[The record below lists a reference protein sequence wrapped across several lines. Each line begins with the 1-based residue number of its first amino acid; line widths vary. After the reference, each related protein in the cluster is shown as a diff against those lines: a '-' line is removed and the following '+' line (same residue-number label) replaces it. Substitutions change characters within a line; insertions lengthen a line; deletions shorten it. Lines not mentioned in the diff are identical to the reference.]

1 MFEVHEERL
10 QALVKRAETP
20 VLGLLGA
27 LLPPDAREAIRKDLS
42 VMPSAKAY
50 AQRLEKYPA
59 LFGVWLA
66 EHVMLGLGQ
75 DGHFSLYPHLQ
86 RAIGVRVE
94 LTQGEKELLWRA
106 FRRAMFKL
114 GIQPLSRVSGSH
126 FMADEY
132 VRQAGV
138 PIAFADDLALRML
151 QVAKRLGLPD
161 EDDQEG
167 LLTWQ
172 STLLNKLV
180 SPFSVTAR
188 KAVERDSIGYYTR
201 AFVRVHLNGGQ
212 AAGTDPLEQALAK
225 AFSAG
230 GASHLR
236 RAAIPQL
243 LYRDGALG
251 VLFPPSDRA
260 VSYKV
265 ECGGYVASVRLDAE
279 GGFRPIFAGLHREIA
294 VQRDDGER
302 VLSVRLWPDNLSNRL
317 LIFNAEGRL
326 RASAQLAQAEPVE
339 LAPGRYLALCR
350 FEPSNLNEWDEV
362 NESPLLVE
370 VPLEVR
376 PGAEV
381 LIKNGPAAVAILGQN
396 QPSLSLCGLAKGS
409 LEGLEFWYGDIEAQ
423 IEVPAE
429 WLQSNSGLF
438 EVRVVHGNR
447 RAVVPVKLDESRR
460 AAVKLSGAI
469 AQLGMGVGLWRLV
482 LELGRAGEA
491 RALQRQSVLYW
502 TGLKTV
508 SYGLRFTYEQPPKN
522 LIASSC
528 AGLKVGPAQMEPS
541 DDHSRLVRMAFDVGG
556 GRLVH
561 LSWHRPGVFVE
572 VQVPGADGTTASIPR
587 PLGAAETVSLT
598 SAKTV
603 VVSASEPGYISL
615 GGMRTFVDFSQKAS
629 KAFPASFLA
638 SRLEPGARTL
648 TYETQSGKAA
658 VPLLVL
664 SQPHVATDVKTER
677 LANLFE
683 VRVVVSGEPTDVA
696 VTGRELSSGREARAE
711 HELMAGT
718 WHNNDLARMQVYAA
732 PSGNSHAV
740 HVLIDVETLKP
751 GIWILGFGARIG
763 GVWGRLQDADE
774 GRIAVAFAVDTL
786 GKEIPG
792 KEVVA
797 AATELE
803 LSDVATQLVRLNEH
817 FRQCW
822 SPVCWEQQQWLT
834 PYFSALVDRLR
845 DNEADFVTELI
856 DMAMSRTA
864 DDGRPGYM
872 SMQFAPAWLNHAF
885 SQQRASYKRVNTK
898 PHPLSIGLRA
908 MVELKGSVATAF
920 GGVLHQTAALS
931 FSNVAEMMHGR
942 RPKGFSLGKYRE
954 ALQQTK
960 LEGVYQLE
968 DELFLPKEGELLGP
982 LHLAHAWRDLERGF
996 VSSQLMPNNRK
1007 SAALAL
1013 ARKLGLHRSNFDQSA
1028 FNGLKGQPL
1037 LLRLGKPHDDQLDD
1051 GEQLKWEHMEHVALA
1066 CAWLAW
1072 FCRLERRQPGALSS
1086 FHNLLGNLRKQ
1097 VEVPGGTISDC
1108 IAYYLQVAPA
1118 MFAFYL
1124 LLWELVQTVEL
1135 DPVVQNV

>member
-20 VLGLLGA
+20 VLGLLGT
-27 LLPPDAREAIRKDLS
+27 LLPAEAREAIRKDLA

-50 AQRLEKYPA
+50 SQRLEKYPA

-86 RAIGVRVE
+86 KAIGVSAE
-94 LTQGEKELLWRA
+94 LTSGEKELLWRA

-151 QVAKRLGLPD
+151 QAAKRVGLPD

-180 SPFSVTAR
+180 PPFSVTAR
-188 KAVERDSIGYYTR
+188 KAVERDSLGYYTR

-212 AAGTDPLEQALAK
+212 AAGKDPLEQALAK
-225 AFSAG
+225 AFAAG
-230 GASHLR
+230 GSSHLR

-251 VLFPPSDRA
+251 VLFPSADRA
-260 VSYKV
+260 VGYKV
-265 ECGGYVASVRLDAE
+265 ECGGHVASMRLDAE
-279 GGFRPIFAGLHREIA
+279 GGFRPLPAGLHREVV

-302 VLSVRLWPDNLSNRL
+302 VLSVRLWPDSLNNKL
-317 LIFNAEGRL
+317 LIFNVEGRL
-326 RASAQLAQAEPVE
+326 RASARLAQEDPVE

-350 FEPSNLNEWDEV
+350 FEPSNREDWYEV
-362 NESPLLVE
+362 SESPLLVE
-370 VPLEVR
+370 VPVEVR
-376 PGAEV
+376 PGAEL
-381 LIKNGPAAVAILGQN
+381 LIKNGPASVALVGQN
-396 QPSLSLCGLAKGS
+396 QPSLSLSGHSKGS
-409 LEGLEFWYGDIEAQ
+409 LEGLEFWYGEVEAH
-423 IEVPAE
+423 IEVPAD
-429 WLQSNSGLF
+429 WVQNLTGQF
-438 EVRVVHGNR
+438 EVRVVHGDRRAPLPVRLDENR
-447 RAVVPVKLDESRR
+447 RAVVR
-460 AAVKLSGAI
+460 LSEAI
-469 AQLGMGVGLWRLV
+469 AQLDLGGGLWRLV

-491 RALQRQSVLYW
+491 RAAQRQSVLYW
-502 TGLKTV
+502 SGLNNV
-508 SYGLRFTYEQPPKN
+508 SYGLKFSYESPPKN
-522 LIASSC
+522 LITSSC
-528 AGLKVGPAQMEPS
+528 AGLKLSPTQMDPA
-541 DDHSRLVRMAFDVGG
+541 DDHSRLIRMAFDVGG

-561 LSWHRPGVFVE
+561 FSWHRPGVFVE
-572 VQVPGADGTTASIPR
+572 VQVPAADGSTASIAR
-587 PLGAAETVSLT
+587 PLGVAETVSLT
-598 SAKTV
+598 SPKTI

-615 GGMRTFVDFSQKAS
+615 GSMRTFVDFSQKAT

-648 TYETQSGKAA
+648 RYETASGKAA
-658 VPLLVL
+658 VDLLVL

-718 WHNNDLARMQVYAA
+718 WHTNDLARMQVYAA
-732 PSGNSHAV
+732 PAGQSHVV

-751 GIWILGFGARIG
+751 GIWLLGFGARIG
-763 GVWGRLQDADE
+763 GVWGRLQDGDE
-774 GRIAVAFAVDTL
+774 GRIAVAFAVDVV

-797 AATELE
+797 AADALE
-803 LSDVATQLVRLNEH
+803 LSDVAAQLVRLNEH

-845 DNEADFVTELI
+845 GNENDYVTELV
-856 DMAMSRTA
+856 DMAMFRPPE
-864 DDGRPGYM
+864 DGRPGYL
-872 SMQFAPAWLNHAF
+872 SMQFAPAWLNHTF
-885 SQQRASYKRVNTK
+885 SQQRAAYKRVNIK
-898 PHPLSIGLRA
+898 PHPLSIALRA
-908 MVELKGSVATAF
+908 AVELKGAVAPVF
-920 GGVLHQTAALS
+920 GTVLHPTAAMP
-931 FSNVAEMMHGR
+931 FSNIAEVMHGR
-942 RPKGFSLGKYRE
+942 RPKGFNLATYRA

-960 LEGVYQLE
+960 LEGAYQLE

-982 LHLAHAWRDLERGF
+982 LHLAHCWRDLERGF
-996 VSSQLMPNNRK
+996 ASSQLMPNNRK

-1013 ARKLGLHRSNFDQSA
+1013 AKKLGLHRGNFDQNA

-1037 LLRLGKPHDDQLDD
+1037 LLCLGKPHDDHLDD

-1066 CAWLAW
+1066 VAWLAW
-1072 FCRLERRQPGALSS
+1072 FCRLEHRQPGVLSG
-1086 FHNLLGNLRKQ
+1086 FHSQLGNLRKQ
-1097 VEVPGGTISDC
+1097 VEVPGGTIADC

-1135 DPVVQNV
+1135 DPVVQHV

>member
-1 MFEVHEERL
+1 MFDIHEERL
-10 QALVKRAETP
+10 QALVRRAETP
-20 VLGLLGA
+20 VLGLLGT
-27 LLPPDAREAIRKDLS
+27 LLPAEARDAIRKDLA
-42 VMPSAKAY
+42 VTPSAKAY
-50 AQRLEKYPA
+50 SQRLEKYPA

-86 RAIGVRVE
+86 KAIGLSAE
-94 LTQGEKELLWRA
+94 LTPGEKELIWRA

-114 GIQPLSRVSGSH
+114 GIQPLSRVSGTH

-138 PIAFADDLALRML
+138 PIAFADDLALRMI
-151 QVAKRLGLPD
+151 QVAKRVGLPD

-172 STLLNKLV
+172 STLQSKLV
-180 SPFSVTAR
+180 PPFSVTAR
-188 KAVERDSIGYYTR
+188 KAVERDSLGYYTR

-212 AAGTDPLEQALAK
+212 AAGIDPLEQALAK
-225 AFSAG
+225 AFAASGSA
-230 GASHLR
+230 HLR

-243 LYRDGALG
+243 LYRDGAFG
-251 VLFPPSDRA
+251 VLFPPADRA
-260 VSYKV
+260 VGYKV
-265 ECGGYVASVRLDAE
+265 ECGGQAASVRLEAD
-279 GGFRPIFAGLHREIA
+279 GGFRPLPAGLHRDVV

-302 VLSVRLWPDNLSNRL
+302 VLSAHLWPDSLSNRL

-326 RASAQLAQAEPVE
+326 RASAQLTQDESVE
-339 LAPGRYLALCR
+339 LAPGRYLAVCR
-350 FEPSNLNEWDEV
+350 FEPSNLDDWDEV

-381 LIKNGPAAVAILGQN
+381 LIKNGAAAVTLVGQN
-396 QPSLSLCGLAKGS
+396 QPSLSLVGPAKGS
-409 LEGLEFWYGDIEAQ
+409 LEGLEFWYADLVAH

-429 WLQSNSGLF
+429 WLQNTSGQF
-438 EVRVVHGNR
+438 EVRVVHGDRRAAVPVLLDETR
-447 RAVVPVKLDESRR
+447 RAVVR
-460 AAVKLSGAI
+460 LSDAI
-469 AQLGMGVGLWRLV
+469 AELGLGGGLWRMV
-482 LELGRAGEA
+482 LELGRTGEA
-491 RALQRQSVLYW
+491 RAVQRQSVLYW
-502 TGLKTV
+502 AELKAV
-508 SYGLRFTYEQPPKN
+508 SYGLRFAYEQQPKN
-522 LIASSC
+522 LISSSC
-528 AGLKVGPAQMEPS
+528 AGLKVGSSQMEPS
-541 DDHSRLVRMAFDVGG
+541 DDHSRLVRMTFDVGA

-572 VQVPGADGTTASIPR
+572 VQVPGVDGTTASIPR
-587 PLGAAETVSLT
+587 PLGVAETVSLT
-598 SAKTV
+598 SRKTV

-615 GGMRTFVDFSQKAS
+615 GSMRTFVDFSQKANKS
-629 KAFPASFLA
+629 FPASFLA

-648 TYETQSGKAA
+648 KYETTSGKAA
-658 VPLLVL
+658 VDLLVL
-664 SQPHVATDVKTER
+664 SQPHVATSVKTER

-683 VRVVVSGEPTDVA
+683 IRVVVSGEPTEVA

-718 WHNNDLARMQVYAA
+718 WHTNDLARMQVYAA
-732 PSGNSHAV
+732 PTGNSQVV

-774 GRIAVAFAVDTL
+774 GRIAVAFAVDAL

-797 AATELE
+797 AASELE
-803 LSDVATQLVRLNEH
+803 LVSVAAQLVRLNEH

-845 DNEADFVTELI
+845 DSEADFVTELI
-856 DMAMSRTA
+856 DMAMCRPAEDSRA
-864 DDGRPGYM
+864 GYL

-885 SQQRASYKRVNTK
+885 SQQRASYKRVNIK
-898 PHPLSIGLRA
+898 SHPLSIVLRA
-908 MVELKGSVATAF
+908 MVELKGAVSPAF
-920 GGVLHQTAALS
+920 GTVLHPTAAMP
-931 FSNVAEMMHGR
+931 FANIAEVMRGR
-942 RPKGFSLGKYRE
+942 RPRGFNLATYQA

-968 DELFLPKEGELLGP
+968 DELFLPKDGELLGP
-982 LHLAHAWRDLERGF
+982 LHLVHSWRDLERGF

-1013 ARKLGLHRSNFDQSA
+1013 ARKLSLHRSNFEQSA
-1028 FNGLKGQPL
+1028 LNGLKGQPL
-1037 LLRLGKPHDDQLDD
+1037 LLRLGRPLADQLDD
-1051 GEQLKWEHMEHVALA
+1051 VEQLKWEHMEHIALA

-1072 FCRLERRQPGALSS
+1072 FCRLEHRQVGVLSG
-1086 FHNLLGNLRKQ
+1086 FHSLLGNLRKQ
-1097 VEVPGGTISDC
+1097 VEVPGGTIADC

-1135 DPVVQNV
+1135 DQVVQNV